1 MTNDPPEH
9 WRAAAQ
15 KTVEAWKASGREFV
29 SILDGV
35 PSPWDPVPIKVI
47 MAEARRRR
55 LDVLCLADPSHVETI
70 VAAIGACFDRAIAV
84 RALAPGLLLN

>member
-1 MTNDPPEH
+1 MNDPVKH

-29 SILDGV
+29 SIVDGV

-55 LDVLCLADPSHVETI
+55 LGVLCLADPRHVEAI
-70 VAAIGACFDRAIAV
+70 VAAIGACFERAVAA
-84 RALAPGLLLN
+84 RARATDLRLN